1 MAKHPEW
8 SRSRLWSALSVG
20 AALGVAAATAGCGG
34 KKTPSAAA
42 QVRSPAVIKDVGAKP
57 TEAEAKKFAEDLI
70 AAVETDDFPSFE
82 RVVDCGAMLDLAA
95 HGVDVPADWMRGFRT
110 GFLKSVNRPGGLFER
125 LASIPKSGGSFT
137 LLQVRGLDDRPS
149 ALIRVIDD
157 TLNVDY
163 FDFKLARGPDG
174 KVRAVDFYEVQ
185 TGENFS
191 KTLRGMF
198 LPLAADKSRNVI
210 QKLLSQESEMVKAL
224 PKIKRM
230 ADAIRENKATDALAA
245 FDSLPPGVKKEKTIM
260 LLRLHAAQLAEN
272 DTLYLRVTDELA
284 SSFPNDPCVDV
295 NSINACSIRKEY
307 DKALAALGRLEKQV
321 AGDPYLNVLRAS
333 FLLEQGKHD
342 DAAQAVQKA
351 VDAEPTLQPAHVSRF
366 EIANMRKK
374 YADMVRFLGEY
385 EKTFDEKLGE
395 FETEPDF
402 AGFVASAEYKEY
414 EKKSKAE

>member
-1 MAKHPEW
+1 M
-8 SRSRLWSALSVG
+8 
-20 AALGVAAATAGCGG
+20 
-34 KKTPSAAA
+34 
-42 QVRSPAVIKDVGAKP
+42 
-57 TEAEAKKFAEDLI
+57 
-70 AAVETDDFPSFE
+70 
-82 RVVDCGAMLDLAA
+82 
-95 HGVDVPADWMRGFRT
+95 
-110 GFLKSVNRPGGLFER
+110 
-125 LASIPKSGGSFT
+125 
-137 LLQVRGLDDRPS
+137 
-149 ALIRVIDD
+149 IDE

-224 PKIKRM
+224 PQIKRM

-260 LLRLHAAQLAEN
+260 LLRLQAAHLAEN
-272 DTLYLRVTDELA
+272 DTLYLRATDELA
-284 SSFPNDPCVDV
+284 SSFPNDPSVDV
-295 NSINACSIRKEY
+295 NSINAFSIRKEY

-351 VDAEPTLQPAHVSRF
+351 VDAEPTLEPAHVSRF